1 MEEVVDKARNDLS
14 AAVPKF
20 CLALE
25 ENRRTPDGRVR
36 TSQELLASFF
46 PHDEKTS
53 TDRVFRY
60 LPQEV
65 RGPIVAAWGIR
76 GIKAALRDTD
86 EKVQTVVHDAL
97 VAGDLDHVA
106 FEEGL
111 SPETLVRWLPLA
123 ELWAFWRGGKLT
135 KQGAHKALYTAYEL
149 YLFDARWFLDTISA
163 KGGSIRGTDV
173 LADGLTKEELTQWI
187 HRIHETGDGTPKGIV
202 AALGWEKIA
211 AKTSNDVLVAVLDA
225 MVAKVGLVVG
235 AKESSPKL
243 VDDLIARSSD
253 TSSPQS
259 DLESVPSTE
268 KPGGED
274 ALWSIP
280 SSLLQQPASREASQS
295 PAVSND
301 DAINLL
307 GEEVVFVPDASVPE
321 SKAVPRRPPPEKPPA
336 PFRPGGSRSR

>member
-36 TSQELLASFF
+36 TSQELLATFF

-123 ELWAFWRGGKLT
+123 DLWAFWRGGKLT

-187 HRIHETGDGTPKGIV
+187 HRIHETGDGTPKGLV

-235 AKESSPKL
+235 GKESSPNL
-243 VDDLIARSSD
+243 VDDLIGRSSD
-253 TSSPQS
+253 TSSPRS
-259 DLESVPSTE
+259 DMESAPSTE

-274 ALWSIP
+274 AMWSIP
-280 SSLLQQPASREASQS
+280 SSLLQQPASRETSQS
-295 PAVSND
+295 PGVSND

-321 SKAVPRRPPPEKPPA
+321 SKSVPRRPPPEKPPA